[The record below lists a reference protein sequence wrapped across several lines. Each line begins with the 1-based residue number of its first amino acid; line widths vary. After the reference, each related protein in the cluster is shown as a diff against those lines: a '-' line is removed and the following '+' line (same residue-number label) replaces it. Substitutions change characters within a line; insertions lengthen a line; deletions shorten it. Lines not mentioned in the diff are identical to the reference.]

1 MFEPHDFIQG
11 HCIEDSVEPLHRYKV
26 KFMLYTDD
34 GTTVEV
40 GCQMEENDRKLFDL
54 NWARINGIANPDDQW
69 TDIKTKL
76 DIVRPGKYV
85 PRYYYVAH

>member
-1 MFEPHDFIQG
+1 
-11 HCIEDSVEPLHRYKV
+11 
-26 KFMLYTDD
+26 MLYTDD